1 MRNAINLFLI
11 LAISF
16 TFSGCSKSR
25 SFKELVLKDGIYYL
39 KESTKPY
46 SGKILERFP
55 SGEDS
60 LKARITNGVL
70 DGDYTT
76 YYKSGAVRD
85 SMIYKTD
92 TLIRKKSW
100 NENGN
105 RLLIPRSSL
114 IIDKD
119 WRCFLKTPD
128 GKQIPFSGLTVDS
141 NYVEYDVK
149 WVRIVEY
156 LNGDKDGILE
166 KYNLNGKIDLKIS
179 YKNGKQNGQ
188 EISFFY
194 DGSNYY
200 SKWWKNGL
208 LNGESIY
215 YYGKGKIKSKEQWI
229 NGYKEGKTK
238 NYFESGKVQFEANYS
253 KDEMIGKGVWYNENG
268 NKICEGQLLNNVR
281 EGLWIWFNE
290 NGSISSKA
298 EYKDGNIKMKCKCC
312 GQSYWSNEGWTSIID
327 LYNGWAATPIPRTS
341 GEYCSE
347 RCASRCQ

>member
-1 MRNAINLFLI
+1 MRNAISLFLI
-11 LAISF
+11 LAISC

-25 SFKELVLKDGIYYL
+25 SFNELVLKDGIYYL

-100 NENGN
+100 NENGS

-128 GKQIPFSGLTVDS
+128 GKQITFSGLTVDS
-141 NYVEYDVK
+141 NYVEYETK
-149 WVRIVEY
+149 HIRIVEY

-166 KYNLNGKIDLKIS
+166 RYNLNGKIDLKKE
-179 YKNGKQNGQ
+179 YKGGKANGTELQYWENGKIRVKSCYNNDILNGENFVYFENGKIAAKRSWVNGKQEGKEIGYFENGK
-188 EISFFY
+188 ISGELTY
-194 DGSNYY
+194 
-200 SKWWKNGL
+200 
-208 LNGESIY
+208 LNGEL
-215 YYGKGKIKSKEQWI
+215 
-229 NGYKEGKTK
+229 EGKC
-238 NYFESGKVQFEANYS
+238 
-253 KDEMIGKGVWYNENG
+253 VWYDENG
-268 NKICEGQLLNNVR
+268 NKTSEYIYHK
-281 EGLWIWFNE
+281 
-290 NGSISSKA
+290 GSYQKKCPCCNTEFWSK
-298 EYKDGNIKMKCKCC
+298 
-312 GQSYWSNEGWTSIID
+312 EGWSAENAS
-327 LYNGWAATPIPRTS
+327 YYARQNG
-341 GEYCSE
+341 GEYCCKK
-347 RCASRCQ
+347 CALMCGNYR